1 MDSVK
6 ILANLGKLDKKILEP
21 AMGLMFLIASILMF
35 VEADKVHKGEKAD
48 RHSMYWILN
57 GIAITFLIA
66 SLHPLAKGAQTYLAK

>member
-1 MDSVK
+1 MDGLLK
-6 ILANLGKLDKKILEP
+6 NINLDGIDKKLLQP
-21 AMGLMFLIASILMF
+21 AMGLMFLVASILMF

-66 SLHPLAKGAQTYLAK
+66 SLHPLARGMLNYKK